1 MLNSNHFPVRERF
14 LTRKNYTLLSLT
26 KVELDIDKDVYTI
39 GEKIKGT
46 FKLTHGGFF
55 ENPEDVKIYL
65 EAKGE
70 EKVEVIEKVL
80 VDVIDPNTNQ
90 PVRDPKSGQPVKEV
104 QYVPRSQTYT
114 FLKKSLSSQVRSL
127 GTPSSDGYV
136 RIEEGTKSAPF
147 EFVLEGNGGMFE
159 SFNGNT
165 IKITYLLIGLVDKKS
180 LIAIDAR
187 HELPFRVIRI
197 PEIDGQPVKISETSQ
212 NSFMTLTLEAERDK
226 FRRGD
231 VIDGKVTLNNPSNRH
246 IERVEVGIR
255 SIEIAVV
262 NGVRSE
268 TFGVDHIQG
277 LAGSWSS
284 GDSRTFKVKIPPTLT
299 PSFTGINSE
308 YHWELSARAHS
319 AGSLAEDLFGTHQ
332 ITIA

>member
-1 MLNSNHFPVRERF
+1 MLFN
-14 LTRKNYTLLSLT
+14 KKKYTLLKLT
-26 KVELDIDKDVYTI
+26 KVELDIDKDVYSV

-55 ENPEDVKIYL
+55 EKPEDVKIYL
-65 EAKGE
+65 EARGE

-90 PVRDPKSGQPVKEV
+90 PVKDPKTGQPVKEV
-104 QYVPRSQTYT
+104 KYVPRSQTYT
-114 FLKKSLSSQVRSL
+114 FLKKSLSSRVRSL

-136 RIEEGTKSAPF
+136 RIQEGTKSAPF
-147 EFVLEGNGGMFE
+147 EFVLDGNGELFE

-165 IKITYLLIGLVDKKS
+165 VKITYLLIGLVDKKS
-180 LIAIDAR
+180 LLAIDAR
-187 HELPFRVIRI
+187 HELPFRVIKK
-197 PEIDGQPVKISETSQ
+197 PEIIGQPSKLSETSQ
-212 NSFMTLTLEAERDK
+212 NKFMTLTLEAGSDN

-255 SIEIAVV
+255 SVEIAVANDV
-262 NGVRSE
+262 HSE
-268 TFGVDHIQG
+268 TFGANHVQG

-308 YHWELSARAHS
+308 YNWELSARASS
-319 AGSLAEDLFGTHQ
+319 AGSLAEDLFATHQ